1 MSSKQILNHNKSRKT
16 KKIEKEYPKKEKNK
30 EIEERQ
36 VQQTLPRPIIYQ
48 DRNQRDIE
56 LADDNENENVKQE
69 QTTRKAKEVTNYYLE
84 LHKNMINTYNSVYSQ
99 ILQDIFNSSWNGFTS
114 PERFTDY
121 PFDNKNM
128 YTSLISNR
136 ADSLILIDNIMTKN
150 LNTFMKSLELTQR
163 FYKNIIESYLNCIKK

>member
-1 MSSKQILNHNKSRKT
+1 
-16 KKIEKEYPKKEKNK
+16 
-30 EIEERQ
+30 
-36 VQQTLPRPIIYQ
+36 
-48 DRNQRDIE
+48 
-56 LADDNENENVKQE
+56 
-69 QTTRKAKEVTNYYLE
+69 
-84 LHKNMINTYNSVYSQ
+84 MINTYNSVYSQ

-150 LNTFMKSLELTQR
+150 LNTFMKSIELTQR
-163 FYKNIIESYLNCIKK
+163 FYKRYN